1 MKSFLQNALTSLL
14 LLLLFPNIVFCQ
26 APNLGTASSFAVFT
40 SAGAFDNLGASNII
54 GDIGTNVGAFTGF
67 LPGIVNGQIQV
78 ANATSAQAASDLA
91 IAYAQ
96 LATTTCGA
104 VISTTLGNNQ
114 TLTPNVYCMGA
125 ATTLN
130 GDLILDG
137 QGNSNA
143 IFIFQI
149 DGAFSTSTYTNVI
162 LINGATACNVFWQVN
177 GAFALG
183 DYSVFRGTLLI
194 NGAISLLEGA
204 SLYGRALTKAG
215 AVDLHNNIIATVGAG
230 ALTCNPITI
239 GIGVDATAAV
249 NAAITAFGST
259 ITWNTGNAITATSY
273 TASISSSCGNSNCT
287 NTITRVQGSISSY
300 IWTDTNDD
308 GFNNE
313 ASTAGINGITVE
325 LWNATTNTFVASTVT
340 ANKAGNAG
348 YCNFNINMDGDYKIK
363 FPTNYL
369 GHNLTTQTTTPAT
382 DNNSD
387 ANITTGFSPAFTIT
401 LSGTGSQVNN
411 ATIDAGYLPALT
423 CVKPSSG
430 IDQSICQGTSVILTG
445 IAPTTGTWIAQ
456 AGNPTGAT
464 LGTTTAGLA
473 TLLFTASAVG
483 TYKFIYTVLT
493 CSDTMNIVV
502 KATSTSSSTSTYI
515 CNTSLPYTWNGKT
528 YNASATDTV
537 HLTNSVG
544 CDSSAIIILVVQTPN
559 CNLQASY
566 TINQTAQCATG
577 NSFSFTSTVTGN
589 TGLLT
594 YLWNFGD
601 GTTSTLANPTHTY
614 ASAGE
619 YDVTLIVTEA
629 NACIGSCTAY
639 ASTKQVYVGPKPVVN
654 YDWQYN
660 GNCLTYDF
668 NSTSTISMGWITGFY
683 WDFGN
688 GTTSTQS
695 NPLATFNAPGV
706 YNIKLEVTSY
716 YGCKDSITIPVNIIN
731 KCNYIPCPVIG
742 AINGTTA
749 LCIGFGTTYT
759 DTTAGGT
766 WASTNTGIATISNTG
781 AITTIAVGT
790 TTISY
795 TVVKPCGTI
804 VAYKTITVY
813 ANTAQP
819 ITGQDSVCVSQNI
832 TLSNANSGGTYTAS
846 NANVTVNN
854 SGYVLG
860 VTAGNV
866 TITYTIP
873 TPCGVFTSTKV
884 VKVIV
889 CVAPITCNAGWWSQ
903 PATSNCD
910 STLRF
915 NVSNTTT
922 GATYA
927 WSFGDGTTGTGNPT
941 THKYAAPGNYLVKL
955 VVEKLAPSACKD
967 SVSYNVYVSNC
978 SVTTGGGGGVESKT
992 LGDVIAVRLYGNAVN
1007 SKTEVT
1013 AYTSSNKFVTSGGI
1027 VNGANDLTLSNLV
1040 PSNIANTDAAYVS
1053 TPTDL
1058 VNFTNAVEVLAVD
1071 YTKAGSTKAV
1081 AFGTKTLRDV
1091 YSHTKPI
1098 CDRLKGAELQ
1108 EVKNITVN
1116 GFNLMAYKVRQRT
1129 GETEYAMNLSAGTA
1143 ANRNSISLQ
1152 SNWFTDSYQQDEKL
1166 YNFQL
1171 WAVSYEM
1178 VTAMAKDII
1187 NKLQANGTVNI
1198 VTNADLPKAYISK
1211 GARVGT
1217 DLTVTIQNNTSNTS
1231 GYFTVKEKANEQMND
1246 GQITTRQIPFT
1257 LNPNGASNISFPVD
1271 DYYEGNIYVYVNNSL
1286 TDLVYLADGTW
1297 NIDYNQATT
1306 SINTFNVVNESPSN
1320 LISNNG
1326 EYRVFRNVEVNAI
1339 IKDYISI
1346 YKTMLGGGLEQNLST
1361 YNSLLF
1367 STNTT
1372 GVSSIKITLVKKSI
1386 TNWDDQY
1393 SYTIPVSA
1401 NQEYALDLKSFTST
1415 KFNSFINANDITVIN
1430 FSFINNRR
1438 GTVSMNV
1445 NLNNVRYSVV
1455 KTNTTVTPVVETPVN
1470 LIAVYPNPSTGKFI
1484 IGFDA
1489 QTVMPL
1495 VMKIV
1500 NASTGKQV
1508 KTQFINTTKGA
1519 NKVAVSLDNII
1530 SSNGLY
1536 IVTLEGDNTKYNPA
1550 KLIVNKR

>member
-1 MKSFLQNALTSLL
+1 MKSYLHSLLASLL
-14 LLLLFPNIVFCQ
+14 LVLLFPTIIFCQ
-26 APNLGTASSFAVFT
+26 APNLGSASNFAVFT
-40 SAGAFDNLGASNII
+40 SAGAFNNLGASNIT

-67 LPGIVNGQIQV
+67 PPGTVAGQIQV
-78 ANATSAQAASDLA
+78 ANTASANAATDLA
-91 IAYAQ
+91 IAYSQ
-96 LATTTCGA
+96 LASTTCGA
-104 VISTTLGNNQ
+104 VISTTLGSNQ

-125 ATTLN
+125 ATTLT

-149 DGAFSTSTYTNVI
+149 DGAFSTSTYTNVV
-162 LINGATACNVFWQVN
+162 LINAATACNVYWQVN

-194 NGAISLLEGA
+194 NGAISLLEGS

-215 AVDLHNNIIATVGAG
+215 AVDLHNNIIATAGAG
-230 ALTCNPITI
+230 ALTCSPITI
-239 GIGVDATAAV
+239 GVGVDATTAV
-249 NAAITAFGST
+249 TAAITPSGST
-259 ITWNTGNAITATSY
+259 ITWNTGNATTGTSY
-273 TASISSSCGNSNCT
+273 TCTMSSSCGNSNCT
-287 NTITRVQGSISSY
+287 NAIIRVQGSVSSY
-300 IWTDTNDD
+300 VWTDTNGD
-308 GFNNE
+308 GINNE
-313 ASTAGINGITVE
+313 ASSAGINGITVE
-325 LWNATTNTFVASTVT
+325 LWNATTNTFIASTVT
-340 ANKAGNAG
+340 ASNLGNSG

-369 GHNLTTQTTTPAT
+369 GNSLTTQNTAAAT
-382 DNNSD
+382 VNNSD

-401 LSGTGSQVNN
+401 LSGTGSQANN

-423 CVKPSSG
+423 CVKPNAG
-430 IDQSICQGTSVILTG
+430 IDQSICQGTSVILKG
-445 IAPTTGTWIAQ
+445 IAPTTGIWIAQ
-456 AGNPTGAT
+456 AGNPTGVT
-464 LGTTTAGLA
+464 LGSTTAGLA
-473 TLLFTASAVG
+473 TVSFTASAVG
-483 TYKFIYTVLT
+483 TYKFIYTILT

-502 KATSTSSSTSTYI
+502 KATSTSTSTTSTYI
-515 CNTSLPYTWNGKT
+515 CNTSLPYNWNGKI
-528 YNASATDTV
+528 YNSSATDTV

-544 CDSSAIIILVVQTPN
+544 CDSSAIIRLVVQTPN

-668 NSTSTISMGWITGFY
+668 NSTSTISMGWIAGFY

-706 YNIKLEVTSY
+706 YNIKLVVTSN
-716 YGCKDSITIPVNIIN
+716 YGCKDSVTYPVNIIN
-731 KCNYIPCPVIG
+731 KCNYIPCPAIG

-759 DTTAGGT
+759 NTTAGGT
-766 WASTNTGIATISNTG
+766 WASSNTGIATISNTG
-781 AITTIAVGT
+781 TITTIAAGT

-819 ITGQDSVCVSQNI
+819 ITGQDSVCVGQNI
-832 TLSNANSGGTYTAS
+832 NLSNPNSGGTYTAS
-846 NANVTVNN
+846 NGNVTLNN
-854 SGYVLG
+854 SGNVLG
-860 VTAGNV
+860 VTSGNV
-866 TITYTIP
+866 TITYTVP
-873 TPCGVFTSTKV
+873 TPCGVFTTTKV

-889 CVAPITCNAGWWSQ
+889 CAAPITCNAGWYSQ
-903 PATSNCD
+903 PVTSNCD

-915 NVSNTTT
+915 ILSGNNSA
-922 GATYA
+922 GATYT
-927 WSFGDGTTGTGNPT
+927 WIFGDGTTGTGT
-941 THKYAAPGNYLVKL
+941 TVTHQYASTGAFMVKL
-955 VVEKLAPSACKD
+955 VVTNGTCKD
-967 SVSYNVYVSNC
+967 SVSYNVYVNNC
-978 SVTTGGGGGVESKT
+978 SVTTGGGGGTESKT
-992 LGDVIAVRLYGNAVN
+992 LGNVIAIRLYGNAIN
-1007 SKTEVT
+1007 SV
-1013 AYTSSNKFVTSGGI
+1013 AAPNGYSNSIKFNNSGAI
-1027 VNGANDLTLSNLV
+1027 VNGANDLTLSALI
-1040 PSNIANTDAAYVS
+1040 PTIIANTDNAYVT

-1058 VNFTNAVEVLAVD
+1058 LNFTNAIEVLAVD
-1071 YTKAGSTKAV
+1071 YTSASITKAV
-1081 AFGTKTLRDV
+1081 AFGTKTLGGV
-1091 YSHTKPI
+1091 YTHTKPI
-1098 CDRLKGAELQ
+1098 CYRLKGAALL
-1108 EVKNITVN
+1108 EVKNIIVN
-1116 GFNLMAYKVRQRT
+1116 GYNLIAYKIHQRT
-1129 GETEYAMNLSAGTA
+1129 GEIEYAINLSAGTA
-1143 ANRNSISLQ
+1143 TNRTSISLQ

-1178 VTAMAKDII
+1178 VKALATNII
-1187 NKLQANGTVNI
+1187 TKLQTNGTVNT
-1198 VTNADLPKAYISK
+1198 VTNGDLPKAYITK
-1211 GARVGT
+1211 GARIGT
-1217 DLTVTIQNNTSNTS
+1217 NLTVTIQNNTSNTN

-1246 GQITTRQIPFT
+1246 AQITTRQIPFT
-1257 LNPNGASNISFPVD
+1257 LNPNGASNISFEVD

-1306 SINTFNVVNESPSN
+1306 GINSFNVVNESPSS

-1326 EYRVFRNVEVNAI
+1326 EFRIFRNVEVNATTQN
-1339 IKDYISI
+1339 YISI
-1346 YKTMLGGGLEQNLST
+1346 YKTMLGGGLEQNLSN

-1367 STNTT
+1367 NVNTT
-1372 GVSSIKITLVKKSI
+1372 GASTIKVTLVKKSI

-1393 SYTIPVSA
+1393 SYTIPITA
-1401 NQEYALDLKSFTST
+1401 NHEYALDFNDFKSSQ
-1415 KFNSFINANDITVIN
+1415 FNSSINANDITVIN
-1430 FSFINNRR
+1430 FSFINNLG
-1438 GTVSMNV
+1438 GTISMNV
-1445 NLNNVRYSVV
+1445 NLNNVRFSVV
-1455 KTNTTVTPVVETPVN
+1455 KTNTTIIPVVETPVN

-1489 QTVMPL
+1489 QTAMPL

-1500 NASTGKQV
+1500 NISTGKQV

-1519 NKVAVSLDNII
+1519 NQVAVSIDNTATL
-1530 SSNGLY
+1530 NGVY
-1536 IVTLEGDNTKYNPA
+1536 MITLEGDNVKY
-1550 KLIVNKR
+1550 KTISLMLINK